1 MAAIKRTFHS
11 SMHSACYR
19 PGSRL
24 LLILGAGLII
34 LGLLLLVFCV
44 PLWAYLALIGLA
56 LIVLGVFLI
65 QK

>member
-1 MAAIKRTFHS
+1 
-11 SMHSACYR
+11 MHSACYR

-34 LGLLLLVFCV
+34 LGLLLLIFCV